1 MTPLVDPGRFHQRAK
16 QIRARVP
23 TMLSHWGLPAKFD
36 RWRLAQD
43 PGSGLVVLFAVLNS
57 KYIANRTTTPFN
69 HYFDPRLL
77 RFLGNDLKVQVVS
90 CNSNGL
96 RYAFI
101 LDRGQIDRLP
111 THIDFPFLDEDKLYV
126 RVAYN
131 NDEPAPEVIEPQIA
145 PAPQIANDRTLV
157 RQGVEAFLKV
167 LDDIEIRGDA
177 AAKLSAQSLPDVLL
191 IDELEFNKRVAQQN
205 ADRQRINHIRRLFG
219 GDLVGGDLEISKKMQ
234 QAMLYALANG
244 GKLCRYRGGFWA
256 KENWRKGQYPWFG
269 TSTIKALVKR
279 GLMSYTEWREGRK
292 GPFPIVAV
300 VSEPSALQQPAS

>member
-1 MTPLVDPGRFHQRAK
+1 
-16 QIRARVP
+16 
-23 TMLSHWGLPAKFD
+23 MLSHWGLPAKFD

-57 KYIANRTTTPFN
+57 KYIANRTATPFN
-69 HYFDPRLL
+69 NYFDPRLL

-90 CNSNGL
+90 CNSDGL

-111 THIDFPFLDEDKLYV
+111 THIDFPFLDGDKLYV
-126 RVAYN
+126 RVVYS
-131 NDEPAPEVIEPQIA
+131 DEPVPEVMEPQIA
-145 PAPQIANDRTLV
+145 PAPQIADDRTLV
-157 RQGVEAFLKV
+157 RRGVEAFLKV
-167 LDDIEIRGDA
+167 LDDIELRGDA
-177 AAKLSAQSLPDVLL
+177 AAKLSAQELPDVLL

-219 GDLVGGDLEISKKMQ
+219 GDLVGGNLEISKKMQ
-234 QAMLYALANG
+234 QAMLYTLANG

-269 TSTIKALVKR
+269 ASTVKALVSR
-279 GLMSYTEWREGRK
+279 RLMSYTEWRDGRK
-292 GPFPIVAV
+292 GPFPVAAA
-300 VSEPSALQQPAS
+300 VSEPSALQ